1 MKTRTYLMTCAAVAA
16 ATALGILFIPAVADL
31 FETVLLV
38 FLMTNAR

>member
-1 MKTRTYLMTCAAVAA
+1 MKAKTYLITCAGVTLV
-16 ATALGILFIPAVADL
+16 TALGILLIPSVADL

>member
-1 MKTRTYLMTCAAVAA
+1 MKAKTYLITCVAVAA
-16 ATALGILFIPAVADL
+16 ATVLGILFVPGIAEI